1 MVKQNGDLIW
11 DVNQRREFEKL
22 AIDRHVY
29 LSSDREERKP
39 ARARWASTLPG
50 ILGTTAGTLTGQR
63 ERKGWLKCELDL
75 ALMMQR
81 GPG

>member
-29 LSSDREERKP
+29 LSSDRKERKP
-39 ARARWASTLPG
+39 ARARRASTLPG

-63 ERKGWLKCELDL
+63 ERK
-75 ALMMQR
+75 
-81 GPG
+81 

>member
-22 AIDRHVY
+22 VIDGHVY

-39 ARARWASTLPG
+39 TRARWASTLAG

-63 ERKGWLKCELDL
+63 ERKG
-75 ALMMQR
+75 
-81 GPG
+81 